1 MASHRWWLHGLSV
14 LTNFNIHMYLYLD
27 IDIKYGKTTDQKVVR
42 MSMTLSSYEYNN
54 VETNVRQYRKG
65 NRKWTIQR
73 NWQHRVHKTKKNKTK
88 TQHTMCYENCYQRSQ
103 QVVHIIYKPVLE
115 IHYVLS
121 KYQVYVSQSYCLLL
135 TFQC

>member
-1 MASHRWWLHGLSV
+1 MASHRWWLRGLSV

-88 TQHTMCYENCYQRSQ
+88 TQHTMCWAPLYANK
-103 QVVHIIYKPVLE
+103 HK
-115 IHYVLS
+115 
-121 KYQVYVSQSYCLLL
+121 
-135 TFQC
+135 